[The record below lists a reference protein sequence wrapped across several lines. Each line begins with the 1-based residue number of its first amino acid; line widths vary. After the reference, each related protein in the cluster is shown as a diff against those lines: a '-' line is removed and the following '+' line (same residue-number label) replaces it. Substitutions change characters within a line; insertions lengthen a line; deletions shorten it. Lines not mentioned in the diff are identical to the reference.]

1 MKLYIARHGETDW
14 NLEKRIQGSTDIEL
28 NQNGISQAVKLGNS
42 LKEGNAKISKI
53 YTSTQKRAV
62 LTGEKVSEILNVPME
77 IIPEIQE
84 MNLGKW
90 EGCTWKQ
97 VAEMFSDEYQ
107 TWYSSRR
114 YTRTP
119 EGESYQDVAVRVFAK
134 LDDIIK
140 QNSGDVLIIT
150 HGAIVLT
157 ILAILNDVPFEQ
169 MTKVFKVDNASPV
182 CIDSEEIFAAE
193 KKIKENYENTDQ

>member
-42 LKEGNAKISKI
+42 LKEENAKISKI
-53 YTSTQKRAV
+53 YTSSQKRAV

-77 IIPEIQE
+77 IIPGIQE

-107 TWYSSRR
+107 VWYSSRR

-119 EGESYQDVAVRVFAK
+119 EGESYQDVAVRVFVQ
-134 LDDIIK
+134 LEDIIK
-140 QNSGDVLIIT
+140 QNAGDVLIIT

-169 MTKVFKVDNASPV
+169 MTKVFKVDNASPI
-182 CIDSEEIFAAE
+182 CIESEEIFAAM